1 MANYKEIKD
10 LQPTLTECFFAF
22 SNEQFNEGI
31 KKAGI
36 EGQKIYSGHG
46 GLFGTNDGIQSLY
59 SFYENTAKRIGN
71 ECDPQEVYDYEFVNH
86 ECGYV
91 GDDEEAIKIVASHF
105 TDEQT
110 KAVKRR
116 FARTAIDNLKFD

>member
-1 MANYKEIKD
+1 MANYTELKNLE
-10 LQPTLTECFFAF
+10 PTLTECFFAF
-22 SNEQFNEGI
+22 SNQQFEEGK

-36 EGQKIYSGHG
+36 EDQKILRGIG
-46 GLFGTNDGIQSLY
+46 GLYGTQKGIKELY
-59 SFYENTAKRIGN
+59 DFYDAISKRVGA
-71 ECDPQEVYDYEFVNH
+71 ECDPQEVYDYEFGNH
-86 ECGYV
+86 ECDYV

-110 KAVKRR
+110 KMVKRR